1 MDNGELRG
9 LDQVED
15 AGQKFS
21 LVDPD
26 KELIYLAPAS
36 QQQGKS
42 LFYAVLRDK
51 SDGKYYTQRF
61 QFGIVGGQPTL
72 TTIAQDVFPAV
83 VNEKT
88 VLQWDIQRRRLI
100 ILREHKFSGIILN

>member
-1 MDNGELRG
+1 MKKMKEDICFLDNGELRG

-42 LFYAVLRDK
+42 LFLC
-51 SDGKYYTQRF
+51 RF
-61 QFGIVGGQPTL
+61 AG
-72 TTIAQDVFPAV
+72 
-83 VNEKT
+83 
-88 VLQWDIQRRRLI
+88 
-100 ILREHKFSGIILN
+100 

>member
-1 MDNGELRG
+1 MFLDNGELRG

-61 QFGIVGGQPTL
+61 QFGIVGE
-72 TTIAQDVFPAV
+72 D
-83 VNEKT
+83 N
-88 VLQWDIQRRRLI
+88 R
-100 ILREHKFSGIILN
+100 H

>member
-42 LFYAVLRDK
+42 LFC
-51 SDGKYYTQRF
+51 
-61 QFGIVGGQPTL
+61 GISRME
-72 TTIAQDVFPAV
+72 
-83 VNEKT
+83 N
-88 VLQWDIQRRRLI
+88 I
-100 ILREHKFSGIILN
+100 ILSVFNSGSWEDNRH